1 LTGASG
7 GLGKH
12 IARSL
17 AAEGVRLVLSGRNEE
32 ALARLRDE
40 LVGRGTEADIITA
53 DLMDATAVDGLVE
66 RTEAQ
71 AGPIDVLVN
80 NAGLEITAA
89 FTSSTREELDS
100 ILTVN
105 LLGPMRLIHCV
116 LPGMLAR
123 GQGHVVNISS
133 LAAKVGPPYE
143 APFVAAKA
151 GLIGLTQSLRSELA
165 DSPVGCSVICPG
177 FVAQDGM
184 YARMA
189 EQGIK
194 APMAFG
200 TSRPERV
207 GRAVVRAIVKDLPEV
222 IINPRPVRPLLEL
235 AIVAPGQAERVL
247 RASGASDVFRR
258 QAELRGRL

>member
-1 LTGASG
+1 
-7 GLGKH
+7 
-12 IARSL
+12 
-17 AAEGVRLVLSGRNEE
+17 
-32 ALARLRDE
+32 
-40 LVGRGTEADIITA
+40 
-53 DLMDATAVDGLVE
+53 
-66 RTEAQ
+66 
-71 AGPIDVLVN
+71 
-80 NAGLEITAA
+80 
-89 FTSSTREELDS
+89 
-100 ILTVN
+100 
-105 LLGPMRLIHCV
+105 
-116 LPGMLAR
+116 
-123 GQGHVVNISS
+123 
-133 LAAKVGPPYE
+133 
-143 APFVAAKA
+143 
-151 GLIGLTQSLRSELA
+151 
-165 DSPVGCSVICPG
+165 VICPG